1 MNVVREISGGSGLQ
15 LSEVFYDG
23 CIFSIRGLQ
32 TTLPYLQ
39 VLNLQIKIDIQI
51 SRFLRNIKILPARAK
66 TY

>member
-1 MNVVREISGGSGLQ
+1 MLSGKKVVEAGCSCQRFSMMGVYSA
-15 LSEVFYDG
+15 SEAFKQH
-23 CIFSIRGLQ
+23 F
-32 TTLPYLQ
+32 PYLQ